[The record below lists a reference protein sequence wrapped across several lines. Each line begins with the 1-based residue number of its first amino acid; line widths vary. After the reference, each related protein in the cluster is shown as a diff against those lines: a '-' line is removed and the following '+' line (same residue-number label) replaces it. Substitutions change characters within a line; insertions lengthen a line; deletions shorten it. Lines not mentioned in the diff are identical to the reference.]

1 MSKGETEMSGNVK
14 ENLTRR
20 GIWLRLVFMLV
31 LGVAFYLAEFIIFT
45 VTAFQFLCSLFSGQP
60 NRRLMPLSRSLARYL
75 QEITVYWTFATE
87 RKPFPFAAWPDEPD
101 DGAAE
106 EEAPKQ
112 LTEGTAKTGEGA
124 ESEQAGEAEKS
135 ADPETADDAGSAD
148 KA

>member
-1 MSKGETEMSGNVK
+1 MSGSVK
-14 ENLTRR
+14 ENLARR
-20 GIWLRLVFMLV
+20 SIWLRLVFMLV
-31 LGVAFYLAEFIIFT
+31 LGVAFYVAEVIVFT

-101 DGAAE
+101 EEADDGAAG

-148 KA
+148 KAKD